1 MKVTNELH
9 MKTSNLIKVIGIL
22 CIIFGVSGISQSI
35 FSIFLPKVIEIG
47 NWPEQNSDLIGWGV
61 KLGYLGILVY
71 VFYLTTGILY
81 LLKKPFSLVMMYF
94 ALSISILFKI
104 VPLLFLN
111 QYSSTTFIIN
121 FGFNISNLFGPVLDI
136 SLLIGLYIIS
146 KNYYQAPEVLKELY
160 VEDKKIKTLPQD
172 LATFENSKMSK
183 IVFFLSIVIF
193 IFWMLG
199 QVIDVYRSD
208 IVGAI
213 FEFLWLFML
222 LGLFGIPILAIV
234 FLIKEKFSFRSLY
247 LYTIIISVTNILLM
261 TEIMMVYR

>member
-172 LATFENSKMSK
+172 LATYKNSITSK
-183 IVFFLSIVIF
+183 IVFLLSIVVF
-193 IFWMLG
+193 GFWILTN
-199 QVIDVYRSD
+199 VIDVYHFDS
-208 IVGAI
+208 VGAI

-222 LGLFGIPILAIV
+222 LGLLVLPIVSIV
-234 FLIKEKFSFRSLY
+234 FLVKKKFSFRSFY
-247 LYTIIISVTNILLM
+247 LYSILISVTNILLM
-261 TEIMMVYR
+261 IFGKR